1 MNLISALLGVI
12 IGILGTWISY
22 RNRVSPQ
29 REILYAKQSEIYTDV
44 LRKAHGIYFFA
55 LRYLNAS
62 DDERKKV
69 QDDILRD
76 YLEFTVETAEIGGIA
91 PTGVYLAYGDFSGL
105 LGSVCN
111 PNNPNYGKATQSDLV
126 KSYYQLLNSIRRSM
140 GVDSLT
146 EESMS
151 LYRKPTDTRD
161 YLDLDFFH
169 EELKNVK

>member
-1 MNLISALLGVI
+1 MDLISALLGII

-29 REILYAKQSEIYTDV
+29 RQILYSKQSEVYTNV
-44 LRKAHGIYFFA
+44 LRKADEIYFFA
-55 LRYLNAS
+55 LRYINATVE
-62 DDERKKV
+62 DKKDV
-69 QDDILRD
+69 QEDFQRD
-76 YLEFTVETAEIGGIA
+76 YLEFTVETSHIGAIA
-91 PTGVYLAYGDFSGL
+91 PTGVYLAYGDFTGL
-105 LGSVCN
+105 LGSICN
-111 PNNPNYGKATQSDLV
+111 PNSPNSVKVTQEDLIKA
-126 KSYYQLLNSIRRSM
+126 YYQFLNSIRRSM

-161 YLDLDFFH
+161 YLDLEFFH